1 MAHLSPPPAA
11 SHVRTIPPSNSAS
24 LRPLAAETGE
34 RIPAV
39 VREEARSS
47 LMSQPGAA
55 PQAEGFGPVAALAG
69 GESLSASGAYESGRM
84 SPFPASP
91 APPAAQEQL
100 IHATL
105 ARMQVVRSVGESE
118 FELRLTP
125 PELGTLRV
133 ALRQSRQGLVVRVLA
148 EELSTQQLLQSV
160 RTEIL
165 AALDRQQPGGLEL
178 SLETRSDG
186 RPHPEPEELP
196 SGDGRTAAVPRT
208 TSTVRAPPPATLSF
222 LA

>member
-1 MAHLSPPPAA
+1 M
-11 SHVRTIPPSNSAS
+11 
-24 LRPLAAETGE
+24 ETGG
-34 RIPAV
+34 RIPAI

-47 LMSQPGAA
+47 LTSQPGAA
-55 PQAEGFGPVAALAG
+55 PQAEGFGPVAALVG
-69 GESLSASGAYESGRM
+69 GASLSASGANESGRI
-84 SPFPASP
+84 SPFP

-133 ALRQSRQGLVVRVLA
+133 ALRQTRQGLMVRVLA

-196 SGDGRTAAVPRT
+196 PGDGRTPVVPRT